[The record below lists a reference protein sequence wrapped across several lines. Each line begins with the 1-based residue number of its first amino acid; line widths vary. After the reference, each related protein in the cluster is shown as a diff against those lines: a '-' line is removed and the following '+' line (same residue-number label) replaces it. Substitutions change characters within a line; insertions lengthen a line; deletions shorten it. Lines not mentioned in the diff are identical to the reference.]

1 MAPGK
6 TSTDD
11 SDAIDETVLDE
22 GCFYLTKQGMTP
34 KEVAVRFEI
43 SASQVAERAKRF
55 EKSLKDGKVPEESV
69 STDFWKSIREEAE
82 GNVKV
87 TFVSEKGFHHSW
99 RSDLSKLDGPTLLSL
114 FESCKSFLDMDPSSR
129 FLEYKTPKNYD
140 PLAMQREISKAVV
153 VIGGLLDEK
162 WKAEQKDGKKKA
174 PHAGH

>member
-6 TSTDD
+6 PPTGD
-11 SDAIDETVLDE
+11 SDTIDETILDE
-22 GCFYLTKQGMTP
+22 GCYYLTEQGMTP

-43 SASQVAERAKRF
+43 SESQVARRARRFGKRL
-55 EKSLKDGKVPEESV
+55 EEGRVPEESV
-69 STDFWKSIREEAE
+69 STEFWKSIREEAE

-153 VIGGLLDEK
+153 VIGGLLEEK
-162 WKAEQKDGKKKA
+162 WKNEQKQGKKLA
-174 PHAGH
+174 RHADH